1 MICCLNR
8 KENNEKFKKDF
19 KNLSDR
25 NLKRKMNNLKI
36 NKRRNCCFGTL
47 FGITSVG
54 TIIATAASVGSSAAI
69 TAPAVAV
76 ATVSAGEN
84 FYQMY
89 ENNTKMNVINEIL
102 ESRKD
107 NEIEFIDNQNAIS
120 IIRKK

>member
-1 MICCLNR
+1 MNCCFNR
-8 KENNEKFKKDF
+8 KDNSKKFKKDF

-25 NLKRKMNNLKI
+25 TLKRKVNNLKI

-47 FGITSVG
+47 FGLTSLG

-69 TAPAVAV
+69 SAPAVAV

-89 ENNTKMNVINEIL
+89 ENDIKINVIKEIL
-102 ESRKD
+102 KSRID

-120 IIRKK
+120 IVRKK